1 MNSFPHCAGVTVAI
15 VERRL
20 TFKKNQA
27 FSQLATTRKT
37 SLDSEDDI
45 IPLTSFVVD
54 DQGVWFHKH
63 HSHSADGTPT
73 SQLFGYKLHRMKCL
87 HRPGVSNMRPA
98 GLNWSAKWFNLVCL
112 IHFESRLHVIF
123 CRKKN

>member
-73 SQLFGYKLHRMKCL
+73 SQLFGYKLHISVCIDQGCQICGPRATTGPL
-87 HRPGVSNMRPA
+87 SASIWPA
-98 GLNWSAKWFNLVCL
+98 
-112 IHFESRLHVIF
+112 
-123 CRKKN
+123 